1 MTTLEIIL
9 IIIIWIAYG
18 VFAAY
23 QTEEGSSNVLTVS
36 YYEREFDS
44 TISLFL
50 MIIFS
55 PIVFIVRALIGIFKR
70 YS

>member
-9 IIIIWIAYG
+9 TAIIWIAYG

-23 QTEEGSSNVLTVS
+23 QTEESASNVLTES
-36 YYEREFDS
+36 YKKDNVA
-44 TISLFL
+44 TVSLFII
-50 MIIFS
+50 IIFS
-55 PIVFIVRALIGIFKR
+55 PIVFIGRAVIGIFKK